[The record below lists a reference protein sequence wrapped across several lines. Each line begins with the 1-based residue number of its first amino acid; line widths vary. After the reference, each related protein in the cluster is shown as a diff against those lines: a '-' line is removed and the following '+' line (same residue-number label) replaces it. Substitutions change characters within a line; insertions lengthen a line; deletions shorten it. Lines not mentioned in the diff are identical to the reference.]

1 MMRRLLLILLFP
13 LLLFT
18 GTASRTVPETDELY
32 AAFSKDVL
40 LHRQFGRTVFY
51 SWTTSEQVDSLR
63 KDGPFLYKSQSDE
76 GELSLYDLSLNDKKY
91 NTDPVAKLL
100 RNPAFARKRY
110 AWSNP
115 WATCN
120 ALAPEYYGDQL
131 LEIMLEDSAYICG
144 FFPGTKIPFRV
155 VRTNGEPVTLTELL
169 AHPDRIGAVYHV
181 NSMNRKPRGAV
192 KRKGTRMIPGKF
204 FRPYFEPFREYI
216 IVNER
221 MVRQWSYATP
231 GISDRIAKD
240 AYKFTRLAE
249 KNDLQETGAGY
260 CGKNISATWNHAA
273 AANAAETCLLQG
285 AAFTNEPLDAE
296 TCNAVATSMKNAF
309 AAQRL
314 QYMIKFPSRRY
325 H

>member
-1 MMRRLLLILLFP
+1 MRRLLLILLFP

-18 GTASRTVPETDELY
+18 GTASRSVPETDELY

-40 LHRQFGRTVFY
+40 LHQQFGRTVFY
-51 SWTTSEQVDSLR
+51 SWTSTEQIDSLR
-63 KDGPFLYKSQSDE
+63 KDGPLLYKSQSDE

-91 NTDPVAKLL
+91 NTDPVAELL

-120 ALAPEYYGDQL
+120 TLAPEYYGDQL

-144 FFPGTKIPFRV
+144 FFPGTKNPFRV
-155 VRTNGEPVTLTELL
+155 QRTNGEPVSGNELL

-192 KRKGTRMIPGKF
+192 KRKGTRTIPGKF

-221 MVRQWSYATP
+221 MVKQWSYGTP
-231 GISDRIAKD
+231 GVSDRIAKD

-249 KNDLQETGAGY
+249 KNDLQETAPGY
-260 CGKNISATWNHAA
+260 CGKNYTTAWNLAPAA
-273 AANAAETCLLQG
+273 VTAETCLLQG
-285 AAFTNEPLDAE
+285 AAFTGEPLDAE
-296 TCNAVATSMKNAF
+296 TCNAVAATMKNAF
-309 AAQRL
+309 AAQQL
-314 QYMIKFPSRRY
+314 QYLLKFPSKRY